1 MSSLPISA
9 LANLAAQLSAPIS
22 KEKSPESTSNLLVC
36 PDEDDCD
43 FSSFPSLSLEESPG
57 NYHQGNFT
65 SRGDVETHVESLLAR
80 PILLGKQED
89 DERSSAGLVEGDDS
103 LDEFF
108 VQQLNE
114 VPELMM
120 SNFCTS
126 FATLMNSRLRAYT
139 SFLARHALS
148 LAKCSKTEQEMDG
161 VHGIEHK
168 LETML
173 AIGSQVSTGKVSSEF
188 TIDKSHN
195 PKVLPI
201 EGDDKDCQVS
211 MPLRMK
217 ICVTI
222 ALPHVKEADG
232 NESLEVFF
240 ETTGK
245 ICGMFAK
252 DGGEPSRLLVAEV
265 SINIHELLNVMAAQ
279 AAEVIS
285 CIVEMTNAAHR
296 VPLPTRDVA
305 SPPAVPIVATLEPKK
320 RKAEETDDDAIVSL
334 SPEKCANIVDCVI
347 GELDDDLL
355 TPRTFKKLKVIHPP
369 LA

>member
-1 MSSLPISA
+1 MSSLAISA
-9 LANLAAQLSAPIS
+9 LANLSAQLSSPIS
-22 KEKSPESTSNLLVC
+22 KDTSPGNASTLLVC
-36 PDEDDCD
+36 SDEDDCD

-89 DERSSAGLVEGDDS
+89 DERSSAGLMEGDDS

-114 VPELMM
+114 VPKLMM

-148 LAKCSKTEQEMDG
+148 LARSSQTEQEKDG
-161 VHGIEHK
+161 VVGIEHK

-173 AIGSQVSTGKVSSEF
+173 AIGSQVSTGSVSSEF
-188 TIDKSHN
+188 SIHQSHI
-195 PKVLPI
+195 PEVLPI
-201 EGDDKDCQVS
+201 EGDEKDCQVS
-211 MPLRMK
+211 MPLKVK

-232 NESLEVFF
+232 NESMEVFF

-245 ICGMFAK
+245 LCGIFAK
-252 DGGEPSRLLVAEV
+252 DGEEPSRLRVAEV
-265 SINIHELLNVMAAQ
+265 TINMHELLNVMAAQ

-296 VPLPTRDVA
+296 VPLPSRDVA
-305 SPPAVPIVATLEPKK
+305 SSPALPTVVTAEPKK
-320 RKAEETDDDAIVSL
+320 RKAEEPDDDAIVAL